1 MSVTEPANLP
11 EGSPPARPTGREIAS
26 KAVAGLHPMLRKR
39 VRRLW
44 LSLVPIAQ
52 CAIAAGLAW
61 FVAFDLLHHERPFFA
76 PIAAVI
82 SLGLSLARR
91 WRRSVELIFGVSIG
105 ILVGDVVITWIGSG
119 AWQISVVVAAAMAVA
134 VFADKGPMLPTQAA
148 SSAVLVATLLP
159 PGAAEGYE
167 RALDAIVGG
176 VIGLLVGALVPVNP
190 ARRARRDAAGIL
202 DTFRDL
208 SHQLADGLRAMDEDA
223 VYRVLTKARDTQSA
237 IDTLHADVLAG
248 REVGTLSP
256 LYWGSRERLRTIAA
270 TADPIDNAVRN
281 FRVVTRRA
289 LALTQRGVAVE
300 PPMVDL
306 IDDIGDVFE
315 VLRQMM
321 LAEPGEAP
329 DQADAAR
336 ALRSVVRKARTSL
349 ADDVEDLSE
358 AALLV
363 ELRSLLVDLLMVAGL
378 KRLSAV
384 AQLHVVK

>member
-1 MSVTEPANLP
+1 M
-11 EGSPPARPTGREIAS
+11 
-26 KAVAGLHPMLRKR
+26 HPVLGTRI
-39 VRRLW
+39 RRLW
-44 LSLVPIAQ
+44 LSLVPITQ

-61 FVAFDLLHHERPFFA
+61 FVALEVLHHSRPFFA
-76 PIAAVI
+76 PIAAVA

-91 WRRSVELIFGVSIG
+91 WRRSVELIVGVSIG
-105 ILVGDVVITWIGSG
+105 ILVGDLVISEIGSG

-134 VFADKGPMLPTQAA
+134 VFVDKGPMLPTQAA

-159 PGAAEGYE
+159 PGDVAGYE
-167 RALDAIVGG
+167 RAIDALVGG
-176 VIGLLVGALVPVNP
+176 LIGIVVGALVPINP

-208 SHQLADGLRAMDEDA
+208 SHDLASALHARDEDA
-223 VYRVLTKARDTQSA
+223 VYRVLARARGTQAA
-237 IDTLHADVLAG
+237 IDTLRADVLAG

-256 LYWGSRERLRTIAA
+256 LYWASRNRLRKIAA

-289 LALTQRGVAVE
+289 LGLTQRGIEVE
-300 PPMVDL
+300 QPMIDI

-315 VLRQMM
+315 VLRRMM
-321 LAEPGEAP
+321 LAEPGQEP

-336 ALRSVVRKARTSL
+336 AVRSVVRKARTSL

-378 KRLSAV
+378 KRSSAI
-384 AQLHVVK
+384 AQLHLNR

>member
-1 MSVTEPANLP
+1 
-11 EGSPPARPTGREIAS
+11 
-26 KAVAGLHPMLRKR
+26 MLRVR

-61 FVAFDLLHHERPFFA
+61 FVAFDVLHHSRPFFA
-76 PIAAVI
+76 PVAAVA

-91 WRRSVELIFGVSIG
+91 WRRSVELIVGVSIG
-105 ILVGDVVITWIGSG
+105 ILVGDLVITQIGSG
-119 AWQISVVVAAAMAVA
+119 AWQITVVVAAAMAVA
-134 VFADKGPMLPTQAA
+134 VFVDGGPMLPTQAA

-159 PGAAEGYE
+159 PGDVAGYE
-167 RALDAIVGG
+167 RAVDALIGG
-176 VIGLLVGALVPVNP
+176 LIGLLVGALVPVNP

-208 SHQLADGLRAMDEDA
+208 SHQLAESLRERDEEA
-223 VYRVLTKARDTQSA
+223 VYRVLAEARGTQSA
-237 IDTLHADVLAG
+237 IDGLRSDVLAG

-256 LYWGSRERLRTIAA
+256 MYWASRERLRRIAA

-281 FRVVTRRA
+281 FRIVTRRA
-289 LALTQRGVAVE
+289 LGLTQRGVAVE
-300 PPMVDL
+300 DPMIAI
-306 IDDIGDVFE
+306 IDDIGDLFE
-315 VLRQMM
+315 TLRQMM
-321 LAEPGEAP
+321 LAEPGESP

-336 ALRSVVRKARTSL
+336 AVRSVVRRARTSL

-378 KRLSAV
+378 KRSSAI
-384 AQLHVVK
+384 AQLHLNK